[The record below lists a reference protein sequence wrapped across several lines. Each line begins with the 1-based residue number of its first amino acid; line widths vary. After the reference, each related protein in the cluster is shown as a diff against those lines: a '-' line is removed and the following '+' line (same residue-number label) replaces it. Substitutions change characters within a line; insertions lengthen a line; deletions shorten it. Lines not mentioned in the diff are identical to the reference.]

1 MPASNNSQLR
11 NNVSLGAV
19 QQSFAAVL
27 NNGTVKPNYVSESIP
42 TIVLNDSCIM
52 ERDFSCSLMG
62 KIKDINTL
70 PNLYNILDNEG
81 FTSVKLS
88 YLGDWVL
95 LDMESISLKEKISS
109 HEEDSSSGKESNNN
123 NGNDFEFD
131 NVKEL
136 DHVSETSFVHEN
148 EAENMENSNTRGKN
162 ANSEDPFGI
171 YKILKRKKDTSGAE
185 SKDPPYPSG
194 FTPSGGVN
202 VEGDKQ
208 DNNSHID
215 SNCLV

>member
-19 QQSFAAVL
+19 QQSFAAML

-62 KIKDINTL
+62 KIKDINAL
-70 PNLYNILDNEG
+70 RNLYNILDNEG

-88 YLGDWVL
+88 YLGGYWVL

-109 HEEDSSSGKESNNN
+109 HVGIGSWSW
-123 NGNDFEFD
+123 
-131 NVKEL
+131 NV
-136 DHVSETSFVHEN
+136 
-148 EAENMENSNTRGKN
+148 ENMENSNTRGKN

-215 SNCLV
+215 SNCLVKMTRVKLTEVLVIMV